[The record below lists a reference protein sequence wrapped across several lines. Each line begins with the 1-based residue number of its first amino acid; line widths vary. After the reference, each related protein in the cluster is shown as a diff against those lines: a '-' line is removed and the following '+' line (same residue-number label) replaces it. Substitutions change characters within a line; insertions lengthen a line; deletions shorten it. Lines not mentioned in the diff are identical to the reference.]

1 MYLINNYGILFLIF
15 IFVIVNL
22 VYRNIL
28 NILVLIFLFLFLR
41 NLMEDKN
48 AIFLAYIL
56 TIIYGIY
63 KNFHLLENFDSI
75 SKIEKPIT
83 EHKLVKKINNI
94 INNEITNEEDIKL
107 KHLHNMVSNNI
118 KKFNNSNNKSN
129 KKIKSIE
136 INNLKKSNKANK
148 SRKENKL
155 NKANNSIK
163 ENSNKTNNVPE
174 VDSIISEE
182 LINQFI
188 EKAKQNDSVNVSKRS
203 INIYELKPIISKIKK
218 NKVIKISRRFLDNE
232 PCKPLV
238 ISNDKFILDGH
249 HRWFAKKTLIENN
262 TNGYD
267 NDVDDSVFS
276 ENVKV
281 IIIDYPIQKLIG
293 KLQEYKIKYNEKYL
307 SKSLINLD
315 KVKES
320 EKEIKQLKLKLK
332 NIEDNYNKLNS
343 INVV

>member
-22 VYRNIL
+22 FYRNIL
-28 NILVLIFLFLFLR
+28 NILILIFLFLFLR

-63 KNFHLLENFDSI
+63 KNFHLLENFESL

-83 EHKLVKKINNI
+83 EHKLVKRINNI
-94 INNEITNEEDIKL
+94 IDKEITEEEDIKL
-107 KHLHNMVSNNI
+107 KHLHKMVSNNI

-129 KKIKSIE
+129 KKMKNME
-136 INNLKKSNKANK
+136 INNSKKTNKLSKSNINKSNKETK
-148 SRKENKL
+148 
-155 NKANNSIK
+155 
-163 ENSNKTNNVPE
+163 SNKVNNIPE
-174 VDSIISEE
+174 IDSIISEE

-188 EKAKQNDSVNVSKRS
+188 EKAKENDSVNVSKRS

-249 HRWFAKKTLIENN
+249 HRWFAKKTLVENN

-267 NDVDDSVFS
+267 NDVDDNVFS

-320 EKEIKQLKLKLK
+320 EKEIKQLKMKLK
-332 NIEDNYNKLNS
+332 TIEDNYNKLNS

>member
-22 VYRNIL
+22 FYRNIL
-28 NILVLIFLFLFLR
+28 NILILIFLFLFLR

-63 KNFHLLENFDSI
+63 KNFHLLENFESL

-94 INNEITNEEDIKL
+94 IDNEITEEEDIKL
-107 KHLHNMVSNNI
+107 KHLHKMVSNNI
-118 KKFNNSNNKSN
+118 KKFNNSNSKSN
-129 KKIKSIE
+129 KKLKNIEVKNSKKINKQSKVIKNSS
-136 INNLKKSNKANK
+136 NNNKGNNFKKN
-148 SRKENKL
+148 L
-155 NKANNSIK
+155 NNI
-163 ENSNKTNNVPE
+163 PE

-188 EKAKQNDSVNVSKRS
+188 EKAKENDSVNVSKRS

-249 HRWFAKKTLIENN
+249 HRWFAKKTLVENN

-267 NDVDDSVFS
+267 NDVDDNVFS

-332 NIEDNYNKLNS
+332 NIEENYNKLNS